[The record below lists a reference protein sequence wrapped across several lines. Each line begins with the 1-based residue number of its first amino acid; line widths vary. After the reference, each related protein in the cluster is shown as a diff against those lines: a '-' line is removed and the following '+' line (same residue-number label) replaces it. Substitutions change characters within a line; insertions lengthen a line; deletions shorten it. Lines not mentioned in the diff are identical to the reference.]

1 MHCTGVLALFG
12 VRLPLVKQERNNQ
25 TLAIYSLAMFAS
37 FGSLFFM
44 ILPCNLFHFV
54 DPLVD
59 IPSHDIVLFILIM
72 FGVVNALF
80 LFTQNRDPG
89 YLKKAKNV
97 SFLRLVEKLEP
108 TTLCPTCELV
118 CTEES
123 RHCFICNKCVE
134 RFDHHC

>member
-44 ILPCNLFHFV
+44 ILPCNLFYFV
-54 DPLVD
+54 DPLLD
-59 IPSHDIVLFILIM
+59 IPSHDTVLFILIM